1 MYILR
6 NEELIMAEDIA
17 YIEDIKNGLKLTK
30 TEEAKVRN
38 IYKEAL
44 AEVLPEYGL
53 HNYVKFNIN
62 NRMSRTLAWFVP
74 GDWNSITTI
83 ELSGKYAKLAL
94 QDPIDGVSEIKDTL
108 KHEIIHYALW
118 RTKKPYEDGT
128 VEFEEALA
136 KFNVAPS
143 GSTKPKDI
151 KSKRVAKHYAVA
163 MIAKEPDG
171 NEALYRYTQKVINH
185 PERYSIKVE
194 KLVVRKG

>member
-1 MYILR
+1 
-6 NEELIMAEDIA
+6 MAEDIA
-17 YIEDIKNGLKLTK
+17 YIKDVKGGLKLTK
-30 TEEAKVRN
+30 TEEAKVRS

-44 AEVLPEYGL
+44 AEVLPEFGL
-53 HNYVKFNIN
+53 HKYVKFNIN
-62 NRMSRTLAWFVP
+62 NRMSRTLAWFAQ
-74 GDWNSITTI
+74 GGWDNITMI

-94 QDPIDGVSEIKDTL
+94 QDPVDGVSEIKDTL

-143 GSTKPKDI
+143 GTTNPKYI
-151 KSKRVAKHYAVA
+151 KSKRVAKRYDVA
-163 MIAKEPDG
+163 MIAKEPSG
-171 NEALYRYTQKVINH
+171 NKALYKYTQKVIAH
-185 PERYSIKVE
+185 PERYNITVE